1 MEKID
6 KKLNKND
13 KKADEQFINSVIDEL
28 QLDGCNTNRPSQ
40 AGQADNQ
47 AAQSGNNRSTG
58 DQSGQA
64 GSQAGNSQPG
74 QAVCQAGR
82 QSIDSGQSGG
92 NDRPGQVVGLDDNGR
107 PCQVDD
113 QEADVSQDTEQ
124 ASSVT
129 DAASAIPPGL
139 EELCRQ
145 LKDEASDFS
154 RLHGIRVDIPYLREH
169 KAELRNVL
177 IGMAMC
183 PAVDKGI
190 LIDTSAFV
198 AAAAMAKGYDVLNA
212 SADTGLLHQLPEQL
226 VICQR
231 AEDIFGRQF
240 ININSPNFS
249 FSEIIV
255 NICKMIE
262 DNGDIPSK
270 FGELSMVRSFM
281 TKIIIFLNTNFE
293 SSLRVDGGNN
303 VGADVYALLKDD
315 IKQFVIADKVMNVSW
330 MSFVNGLLSKENK
343 ACVYRF
349 KSYEELNRHMS
360 ESLKEGGVLE
370 HLLGTMLKSFIPS
383 IIIDHFYAIRTIYII
398 ARLLTI
404 YQHEKIFSGKSVEEI
419 AKELKTIAALGLM
432 TYENIFNSTRMMT
445 RTVPRIH
452 GKKEMTPEF
461 SNYIMCHMI
470 VGGQFFL
477 LRAIERALPV
487 LAIEL
492 ADM

>member
-1 MEKID
+1 MENID

-28 QLDGCNTNRPSQ
+28 HLDGCSQATDGQ
-40 AGQADNQ
+40 AGQPAGQDVNNRSADNQ
-47 AAQSGNNRSTG
+47 A
-58 DQSGQA
+58 GQP
-64 GSQAGNSQPG
+64 GSLAASQPG
-74 QAVCQAGR
+74 QSDNHHVSHGDCQAIDI
-82 QSIDSGQSGG
+82 QSDTGQ
-92 NDRPGQVVGLDDNGR
+92 
-107 PCQVDD
+107 
-113 QEADVSQDTEQ
+113 ADEVSQDTEQ
-124 ASSVT
+124 ASSVA
-129 DAASAIPPGL
+129 DASAIPPGL

-154 RLHGIRVDIPYLREH
+154 RLHGIRVDIPYLQEH

-183 PAVDKGI
+183 PAVDKGV

-198 AAAAMAKGYDVLNA
+198 SAAAMAKGYDVLNA

-231 AEDIFGRQF
+231 AEEIFGRQF

-262 DNGDIPSK
+262 DKGDIPSK

-281 TKIIIFLNTNFE
+281 TKLIIFLNTNFE

-383 IIIDHFYAIRTIYII
+383 TIIDHFYAIRTVYII

-492 ADM
+492 VDM